1 MIIKIFFNLK
11 STIKLIKSRIFDAQ
25 TKRRVMQRST
35 ENILT
40 RITYFILPL
49 LIITAIPSFISGG
62 SIYKHYLVDYLIPK
76 ALGQDI
82 ITILC
87 IPMLYWGHSLIGRG
101 QQKGW
106 VVFLSTFVYIFYAYS
121 NYAFAGIFNAL
132 FPVYVAL
139 VGLSFYG
146 AITGFLSLDI
156 TEFKTRVSKDYPG
169 KSIAIFLFLSALVFC
184 VIWLYNAYE
193 AHITKTG
200 SDDTIIYVLEMGMVL
215 PAFWVASWWLWRGR
229 NWGYAMG
236 GILVLFSFLLG
247 LSKVVAFGQQILKGF
262 DVAMPMASF
271 YLLFTLLAGALCLQF
286 WGAVKEKRAWTIA
299 LDKNIDAPLEF
310 VWKEINNFFQMD
322 IPSVSIEKEKDGDL
336 SNDNIGAV
344 RIIKSGGITFR
355 EELIGYE
362 PYFSYSYKMLSG
374 LQARDYVGTVAVTE
388 VDGERTMISWDVSY
402 RYRFPFPG
410 LSVKRR
416 AKPVLQNYLDELKK
430 NLERKYYQQQEAV

>member
-1 MIIKIFFNLK
+1 
-11 STIKLIKSRIFDAQ
+11 
-25 TKRRVMQRST
+25 MQRST

-49 LIITAIPSFISGG
+49 LIVTAIPSFISGG
-62 SIYKHYLVDYLIPK
+62 SIYRHYLTADLIAE

-82 ITILC
+82 ITIFC

-106 VVFLSTFVYIFYAYS
+106 VVFLATFIYIFYAYS
-121 NYAFAGIFNAL
+121 NYAFAGIYNAL

-156 TEFKTRVSKDYPG
+156 TTFKSRVDKTYPSKG
-169 KSIAIFLFLSALVFC
+169 IAFFLFLSALVFC
-184 VIWLYNAYE
+184 AIWLYNAYG
-193 AHITKTG
+193 AHINKTG

-236 GILVLFSFLLG
+236 GILMLFSFILG
-247 LSKVVAFGQQILKGF
+247 MSKVVAFGQQMLKGF
-262 DVAMPMASF
+262 EIAMPMAAF
-271 YLLFTLLAGALCLQF
+271 YLLFTILAGILCMQF
-286 WGAVKEKRAWTIA
+286 WGAVKEKRAWSIA
-299 LDKNIDAPLEF
+299 LDKNVDAPLEF
-310 VWKEINNFFQMD
+310 VWKEISDFFHLD
-322 IPSVSIEKEKDGDL
+322 IPSARIEKVKDGDL
-336 SNDNIGAV
+336 SNDNRGAIRV
-344 RIIKSGGITFR
+344 VKSNGITFK

-362 PYFSYSYKMLSG
+362 PYFSYSYKLLSG
-374 LQARDYVGTVAVTE
+374 LPARDYVGTVAVTE
-388 VDGERTMISWDVSY
+388 VDDERTMISWDVNY

-410 LSVKRR
+410 LAVKRR
-416 AKPVLQNYLDELKK
+416 AKPVLQKYLEELKK
-430 NLERKYYQQQEAV
+430 NLERKYYQQQETV